1 MKHLASLLL
10 LAATA
15 AATQALKP
23 FYLKTTSNTTDDS
36 FYVDVDNINTSE
48 SYAMLT
54 KDHNS
59 ALPFFWGMGAT
70 TRFNPCLITEECRPS
85 THKASR
91 VMITDH
97 AQGPD
102 FTVDEEGNVGTTN
115 PSFDGWLACGSE
127 LRYRNT
133 GGKNDDTM
141 EGCETVNITVSTY

>member
-70 TRFNPCLITEECRPS
+70 TRFNPY
-85 THKASR
+85 KASR

-115 PSFDGWLACGSE
+115 PSFDGWLAAGDSPSEFFTFAPGSSVPHQAQH
-127 LRYRNT
+127 YH
-133 GGKNDDTM
+133 K
-141 EGCETVNITVSTY
+141 